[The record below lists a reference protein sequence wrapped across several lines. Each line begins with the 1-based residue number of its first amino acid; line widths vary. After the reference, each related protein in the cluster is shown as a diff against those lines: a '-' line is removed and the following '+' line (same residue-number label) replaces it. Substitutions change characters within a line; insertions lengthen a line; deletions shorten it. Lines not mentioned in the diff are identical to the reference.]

1 MKKNHSPGGMR
12 IYVRILCYSIGF
24 IAVLGARENLTE
36 GSGPVSRQLGA
47 AFNEALM
54 AGSKLALGVALLT
67 HDEEDETSMSGWAS
81 MKLGKAAHSAFVS
94 ASKVSIYRY

>member
-47 AFNEALM
+47 IVNEALI

-67 HDEEDETSMSGWAS
+67 HDEEDENSMSGRAS
-81 MKLGKAAHSAFVS
+81 QELGRAAHSTFVS
-94 ASKVSIYRY
+94 AAKVNLYRY